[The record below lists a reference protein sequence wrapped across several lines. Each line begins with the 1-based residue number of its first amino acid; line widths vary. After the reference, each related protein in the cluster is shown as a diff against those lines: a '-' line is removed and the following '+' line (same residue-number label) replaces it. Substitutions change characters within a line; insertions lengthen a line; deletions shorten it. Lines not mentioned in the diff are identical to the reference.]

1 MYICTYVHLY
11 ICILYKVICK
21 LGETVERLRQSEEES
36 AKTVDVSDCEQRVQ
50 QRVRER
56 QRRRR
61 KQLEVKEADKR
72 SRFGGSG

>member
-1 MYICTYVHLY
+1 M
-11 ICILYKVICK
+11 KK
-21 LGETVERLRQSEEES
+21 TVRREKES

-61 KQLEVKEADKR
+61 KQK
-72 SRFGGSG
+72 SPTGGYC